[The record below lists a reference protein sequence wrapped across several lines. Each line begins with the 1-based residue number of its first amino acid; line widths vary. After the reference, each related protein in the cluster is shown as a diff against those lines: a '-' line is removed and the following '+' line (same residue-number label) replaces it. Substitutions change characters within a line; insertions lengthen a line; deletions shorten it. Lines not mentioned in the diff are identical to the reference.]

1 MKIVPKAQYGR
12 PLVIQS
18 DNTRVAKPIIE
29 RKIQYK
35 LKPGEL
41 FFTDKNTG
49 KKILIKPRNE
59 TISAD
64 RRNTYQKKQNEKR
77 TQQLHKQYEEDK
89 KQEEGM
95 KNLQGFLTFV
105 SPSTYIGPIF
115 NNNGKSYTENV
126 MSGEGTGDVAGN
138 VAIDILTPFAIGGI
152 NKGVQIGNR
161 FYGIR
166 QFSRAIDNSSP
177 TLQQIPLNIGWGP
190 KQTIPVSYASGTGNM
205 QLFFPK
211 RWDVVNEGANPH
223 GIWFQGKLGVPRT
236 DLTNPGKGAKA
247 AKARALFANRPVQ
260 VQGNVTLEK
269 PMITIGDVPNR
280 SWLSYY
286 ADDAGADGLIY
297 NGIYDNGYNNNQ
309 VILSFKK
316 MVRSNGSPFGKL
328 SFKSGDASV
337 DGLYKKIGEGSEA
350 VVYEHPQ
357 YPNKVLKI
365 YTDNP
370 MNPDQAAEIIQVPR
384 NKVPFQEPLQFEGL
398 TSNGYPVFSQNKV
411 TPLTYKQWTPDLI
424 NTVQEMFRSKG
435 YIGDIRNSMLSNGK
449 IKLLDI
455 RPQNMGYNS
464 NGELRM
470 IDIFPDIDKR

>member
-1 MKIVPKAQYGR
+1 MEYKPR
-12 PLVIQS
+12 P
-18 DNTRVAKPIIE
+18 DE
-29 RKIQYK
+29 
-35 LKPGEL
+35 
-41 FFTDKNTG
+41 FFITDRRTG
-49 KKILIKPRNE
+49 KKVLVKRKNE
-59 TISAD
+59 TVSAD
-64 RRNTYQKKQNEKR
+64 RRSTYQRQQDQTRAKQVYR
-77 TQQLHKQYEEDK
+77 QYEEDK

-105 SPSTYIGPIF
+105 SPSTYIGPVF
-115 NNNGKSYTENV
+115 NNNGKSYAENV

-166 QFSRAIDNSSP
+166 QFSKAIDNSSP

-190 KQTIPVSYASGTGNM
+190 KQTIPVSHASGTGNM

-211 RWDVVNEGANPH
+211 RWDVVNE
-223 GIWFQGKLGVPRT
+223 
-236 DLTNPGKGAKA
+236 GAKA

-350 VVYEHPQ
+350 VVYEHPH
-357 YPNKVLKI
+357 
-365 YTDNP
+365 
-370 MNPDQAAEIIQVPR
+370 IQ
-384 NKVPFQEPLQFEGL
+384 
-398 TSNGYPVFSQNKV
+398 
-411 TPLTYKQWTPDLI
+411 
-424 NTVQEMFRSKG
+424 
-435 YIGDIRNSMLSNGK
+435 
-449 IKLLDI
+449 IK
-455 RPQNMGYNS
+455 Y
-464 NGELRM
+464 
-470 IDIFPDIDKR
+470 